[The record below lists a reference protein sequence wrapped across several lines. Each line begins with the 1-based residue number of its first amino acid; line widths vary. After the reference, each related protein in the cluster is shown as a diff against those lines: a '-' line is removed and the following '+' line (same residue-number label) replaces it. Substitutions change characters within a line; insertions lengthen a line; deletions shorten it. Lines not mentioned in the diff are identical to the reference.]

1 MFFKNVKVVSNNLS
15 NKSPFILSLISTKDH
30 SKISN
35 KNLIQ
40 EAVTKENLSLKML
53 HYIKSNYSNQK
64 MLIITDESTES
75 SFYFNQI
82 QKELS
87 LLDTL
92 HQIKIIKPVKGYI
105 KPDIFKKN
113 LEGENEFWV
122 FLVGS
127 DEAFIR
133 DVLNNLGVLPEENKI
148 TLFSFE
154 KNKSYDRISNS
165 FLSRVN
171 FHYPTSEYLNR
182 YSEPYKNFK
191 SKFIRKYHSTP
202 SKYAIKGFDI
212 TYDILM
218 RLVQD
223 RDLIYQGSSER
234 LASRF
239 KFIENTSGGIINQGI
254 FIIKFDGLELKIAE

>member
-1 MFFKNVKVVSNNLS
+1 
-15 NKSPFILSLISTKDH
+15 
-30 SKISN
+30 
-35 KNLIQ
+35 
-40 EAVTKENLSLKML
+40 ML

-182 YSEPYKNFK
+182 YSD
-191 SKFIRKYHSTP
+191 HSTP